1 MKRSLI
7 ALATVATLGLTALG
21 ATVTLAESGD
31 GPARPGWGPGMMGG
45 GYGPGMMGGGYGP
58 GMMGG
63 GYGPGMMG
71 RGYGPGAMMGAAGT
85 DVPCPGL
92 AAATA
97 NAEPLTLDDARKV
110 VQQRLTWMGNDRLKV
125 GKVEAKGD
133 AAYTAEI
140 VTLDNSLVEKLE
152 IDAKTGFMRPVR

>member
-21 ATVTLAESGD
+21 ATVTLADPAD

-45 GYGPGMMGGGYGP
+45 GYGPGMMGGNGPGP
-58 GMMGG
+58 GMMGM
-63 GYGPGMMG
+63 MMG
-71 RGYGPGAMMGAAGT
+71 GGMGPAMMAAAGT

-97 NAEPLTLDDARKV
+97 NAEPLTLDSAQKV
-110 VQQRLTWMGNDRLKV
+110 VQQRLAWMGNDRLKV

-133 AAYTAEI
+133 AAFTAEI

>member
-21 ATVTLAESGD
+21 ATVTLADSAD

-45 GYGPGMMGGGYGP
+45 GYGPGMMSGNGP
-58 GMMGG
+58 GAGMMGMMMGG
-63 GYGPGMMG
+63 GMGP
-71 RGYGPGAMMGAAGT
+71 AMMGAAGA

-92 AAATA
+92 AAAT
-97 NAEPLTLDDARKV
+97 AEPLTLDDARKV

-133 AAYTAEI
+133 AAFTAEI

-152 IDAKTGFMRPVR
+152 IDAKSGFMRPVR

>member
-21 ATVTLAESGD
+21 ATVTLADPAD
-31 GPARPGWGPGMMGG
+31 GPTRPGWGPA
-45 GYGPGMMGGGYGP
+45 MMGGGYGP

-97 NAEPLTLDDARKV
+97 NAEPLTLDDAQKV
-110 VQQRLTWMGNDRLKV
+110 VQQRLAWMGNDRLKV

-133 AAYTAEI
+133 AAFTAEI

>member
-7 ALATVATLGLTALG
+7 ALATVAALGLTALG

-31 GPARPGWGPGMMGG
+31 SPARPGWGPGMMGG
-45 GYGPGMMGGGYGP
+45 GH
-58 GMMGG
+58 
-63 GYGPGMMG
+63 GPGMMG
-71 RGYGPGAMMGAAGT
+71 RNGPGAGMMGMMMGGGMGPAMMGAAGT
-85 DVPCPGL
+85 EMPCPGL

-97 NAEPLTLDDARKV
+97 NAEPLTLDGAQKV

-133 AAYTAEI
+133 AAFTAEI

-152 IDAKTGFMRPVR
+152 IDAKTGFIRPVR

>member
-21 ATVTLAESGD
+21 ATVTLADSAD

-45 GYGPGMMGGGYGP
+45 GYGPGRMGGA
-58 GMMGG
+58 
-63 GYGPGMMG
+63 YGPGMMG
-71 RGYGPGAMMGAAGT
+71 RGYGPGAMMGAAGA

-133 AAYTAEI
+133 AAFSAEI

-152 IDAKTGFMRPVR
+152 IDAKNGLIRPVR

>member
-21 ATVTLAESGD
+21 ATVTLADSAD

-45 GYGPGMMGGGYGP
+45 NGPGAGVMGMMMGGGMGP
-58 GMMGG
+58 
-63 GYGPGMMG
+63 
-71 RGYGPGAMMGAAGT
+71 AMMGAAGT

-92 AAATA
+92 TAANA
-97 NAEPLTLDDARKV
+97 NAEPLSIDDARKAV
-110 VQQRLTWMGNDRLKV
+110 EQRLTWMGNDRLKV

-133 AAYTAEI
+133 STYTAEI
-140 VTLDNSLVEKLE
+140 VTVDNSLVHTLE
-152 IDAKTGFMRPVR
+152 IDRKTGFMRPVR

>member
-21 ATVTLAESGD
+21 ATVTLADPAD

-45 GYGPGMMGGGYGP
+45 GYGPGMMGGIGP
-58 GMMGG
+58 GA
-63 GYGPGMMG
+63 GMMG

-85 DVPCPGL
+85 DFPCPGL
-92 AAATA
+92 AAAA
-97 NAEPLTLDDARKV
+97 NAEPLSIDDARKTV
-110 VQQRLTWMGNDRLKV
+110 EQRLTWMGNDRLKV

>member
-21 ATVTLAESGD
+21 TTVTLADRAD

-45 GYGPGMMGGGYGP
+45 GYGPGMMGGNGPGP
-58 GMMGG
+58 GMMGM
-63 GYGPGMMG
+63 MMG
-71 RGYGPGAMMGAAGT
+71 GGMGPAMMAAAGT

-97 NAEPLTLDDARKV
+97 NAEPLTLDSAQKV

-133 AAYTAEI
+133 AAFTAEI